1 MGGQSAELC
10 ALVEAFR
17 EAFPDELSPAC
28 ILDIEPPTVPDILL
42 SVAEFY
48 GIKPEVIRNRGV
60 RGIGIS
66 WARHVTAYLARQLT
80 DKSHKQIMTAMGGFD
95 HTISRHAE
103 IKIAA
108 CMAENE
114 IVRDDID
121 VLRIKIMDRLMKRA
135 GSIPCQ

>member
-17 EAFPDELSPAC
+17 EAFPDELSPDC

-42 SVAEFY
+42 TVCEFY
-48 GIKPEVIRNRGV
+48 GIDPAMVRNRGM

-80 DKSHKQIMTAMGGFD
+80 DKSHRQIMMAMGGFD
-95 HTISRHAE
+95 HTISRHSE
-103 IKIAA
+103 IKIATH
-108 CMAENE
+108 CAENE